1 MSVIG
6 AVVGLMLSLGCILMV
21 VAFAVRRPI
30 PIQER
35 VDPYLGHSRGHS
47 VQTTTSDVS
56 TLVWI
61 YGPVVRRLMRLLDR
75 SGSGDAQLMRRIA
88 QAGMTVE
95 VIQFRLT
102 QLTWAVGAAGLSLV
116 LCVALRLS
124 GREFA
129 LVPALILIVLSST
142 VGWLY
147 IDYRLSRAIRQR
159 NDQIRAG
166 LPSVAELLALA
177 VASGESAQAALER
190 VGRTMTGPLAHEC
203 SRACMETSTGVSFI
217 ESLEHMADRLDVVS
231 IRRFV
236 DGIAIAVSRGTPLA
250 DVLRAQAA
258 DARADHH
265 RTLLEIAGRK
275 EVLMLIPLVFLIL
288 PTVVLVAL
296 FPAMT
301 ALTSVSP

>member
-1 MSVIG
+1 MIPG
-6 AVVGLMLSLGCILMV
+6 LILVGL
-21 VAFAVRRPI
+21 F
-30 PIQER
+30 
-35 VDPYLGHSRGHS
+35 
-47 VQTTTSDVS
+47 
-56 TLVWI
+56 
-61 YGPVVRRLMRLLDR
+61 
-75 SGSGDAQLMRRIA
+75 
-88 QAGMTVE
+88 
-95 VIQFRLT
+95 
-102 QLTWAVGAAGLSLV
+102 
-116 LCVALRLS
+116 
-124 GREFA
+124 
-129 LVPALILIVLSST
+129 ST
-142 VGWLY
+142 VGWLFA
-147 IDYRLSRAIRQR
+147 DYRLTRTIRR
-159 NDQIRAG
+159 RTDLIRAG

-190 VGRTMTGPLAHEC
+190 VGRTMNGPLAEEC
-203 SRACMETSTGVSFI
+203 ARACMETSTGVSFI
-217 ESLEHMADRLDVVS
+217 ESLEHMADRLDVVA

-236 DGIAIAVSRGTPLA
+236 DGIAIAVSRGTPLG

>member
-1 MSVIG
+1 
-6 AVVGLMLSLGCILMV
+6 
-21 VAFAVRRPI
+21 
-30 PIQER
+30 
-35 VDPYLGHSRGHS
+35 
-47 VQTTTSDVS
+47 
-56 TLVWI
+56 
-61 YGPVVRRLMRLLDR
+61 MRLLDR
-75 SGSGDAQLMRRIA
+75 SGSGDAHLMRRIA